1 MQPNPSRGGAT
12 LVGAEGRVR
21 IADLSGRVV
30 AELTANGEAALP
42 ELSAGTYMLHT
53 AAGVLRW
60 MVL

>member
-1 MQPNPSRGGAT
+1 
-12 LVGAEGRVR
+12 VGAEGRVR
-21 IADLSGRVV
+21 ITDLSGRVV
-30 AELTANGEAALP
+30 AELTANGEATLP

>member
-1 MQPNPSRGGAT
+1 
-12 LVGAEGRVR
+12 
-21 IADLSGRVV
+21 VV

-42 ELSAGTYMLHT
+42 ELSVGTYMLHT